1 MVEQLVKLPNTVS
14 LARIEERIVERIAD
28 IPVLQVVEELVEV
41 LLRKLV
47 RLQRIQTRVCKMAA
61 FEGAIS
67 QFIDKVVDF
76 SVVAQRRIHM
86 KRSVI
91 GVNLTPLCVN
101 NSYINF
107 VLLSDSTILFT
118 SKRQVI
124 VDLHLVHR
132 LLQRLHRIVDRCL
145 VSTSSRSS
153 HCIEKSCPFLKR
165 IFSR

>member
-1 MVEQLVKLPNTVS
+1 MVEQLVKLQNTVS
-14 LARIEERIVERIAD
+14 LARIEERIVERIAAFQFRRSWKNWWRYCCETSENPD
-28 IPVLQVVEELVEV
+28 E
-41 LLRKLV
+41 
-47 RLQRIQTRVCKMAA
+47 VCKMAA

-91 GVNLTPLCVN
+91 GVNLTPLCGN

-124 VDLHLVHR
+124 VDLHLVHW
-132 LLQRLHRIVDRCL
+132 LLQRLHHVVEKYL